1 MKGVVRFQCP
11 PQIQADHAFFQFCR
25 GMCCQNHSFW
35 VLISLVLWVYQWSPF
50 CYPWPA
56 FGGTQIQLSG
66 QVTRFLPKSS
76 KFSNP
81 VPPTKWV
88 FSFNSLLVSQTNT
101 SPCSLNQMLLITVL
115 TLNPH
120 FLQLLEISTAANIF
134 YLTLTNIHVQGKTE
148 NTCPRHKQL
157 IGVTLWFMPWCLPP
171 PRSWHWKCLVDISN
185 RKGQTFLPYSI
196 QRGRR

>member
-1 MKGVVRFQCP
+1 
-11 PQIQADHAFFQFCR
+11 
-25 GMCCQNHSFW
+25 MCVAKTLCSFW
-35 VLISLVLWVYQWSPF
+35 DLISLVLWVYQWSPF

-101 SPCSLNQMLLITVL
+101 SPCSLNQMLLITAL

-134 YLTLTNIHVQGKTE
+134 FLDTHKNSRSRQNGKHLSMAETQTTDWNHTLVYALMPPASSFYQDHDIE
-148 NTCPRHKQL
+148 N
-157 IGVTLWFMPWCLPP
+157 V
-171 PRSWHWKCLVDISN
+171 
-185 RKGQTFLPYSI
+185 
-196 QRGRR
+196 